1 MYFFRSSITYNSH
14 FSRDQSKCKFVKL
27 LSTRIKI
34 HQILVTFKTTNQFYF
49 KFCINLQCQETQLIC
64 TFIAEILYAFNKR
77 NLSGY
82 KFGSIESLKF
92 GTLMDSFR
100 QNNIKF
106 QLKKDRRSMTLKSD
120 AKFKEKL
127 TCSFK
132 YVNFVNFHP
141 TTQKSKDF
149 TLMGYLYLK
158 CTRFELKKYREVNF
172 HETER

>member
-1 MYFFRSSITYNSH
+1 MYFFRSSITYNSY

-49 KFCINLQCQETQLIC
+49 KFCINLHCQETQLIC

-106 QLKKDRRSMTLKSD
+106 QLKKDRRSYLSWHWRVMRSLKKNWLVVSNMWILWIFTQQLKSP
-120 AKFKEKL
+120 KISL
-127 TCSFK
+127 
-132 YVNFVNFHP
+132 
-141 TTQKSKDF
+141 
-149 TLMGYLYLK
+149 
-158 CTRFELKKYREVNF
+158 
-172 HETER
+172 